1 MEQKLFIASA
11 VVGLMVVGAIVAS
24 KQDAGRRHVA
34 QEQAAPRA
42 TK

>member
-11 VVGLMVVGAIVAS
+11 LVGLMVVGAIIIS

-34 QEQAAPRA
+34 QEQAAPRT